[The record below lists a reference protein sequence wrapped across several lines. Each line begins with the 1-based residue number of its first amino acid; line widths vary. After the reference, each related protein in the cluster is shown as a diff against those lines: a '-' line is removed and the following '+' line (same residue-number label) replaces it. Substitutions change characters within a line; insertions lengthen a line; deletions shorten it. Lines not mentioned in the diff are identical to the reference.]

1 MLLRKDEWPPA
12 IGHYNLFNLFLADY
26 KISRYMSLYVK
37 TLHMELN
44 TVQQTV
50 HENKLPQLFLTYN
63 MPIKGPTSLLHNH
76 CAITVLLSVLSV
88 FTYSS
93 PPNSLRFVAVV
104 PSATKLSESGF
115 RLDFTVFVLAVL
127 CFLSGVSY

>member
-12 IGHYNLFNLFLADY
+12 IIGSTFSCADY
-26 KISRYMSLYVK
+26 KILRCISVYVK

-50 HENKLPQLFLTYN
+50 HENKLLQLFLTYN

-76 CAITVLLSVLSV
+76 CAIELLSI
-88 FTYSS
+88 S
-93 PPNSLRFVAVV
+93 PLFSPKLSLRFVAFV
-104 PSATKLSESGF
+104 PFASKQSESGF